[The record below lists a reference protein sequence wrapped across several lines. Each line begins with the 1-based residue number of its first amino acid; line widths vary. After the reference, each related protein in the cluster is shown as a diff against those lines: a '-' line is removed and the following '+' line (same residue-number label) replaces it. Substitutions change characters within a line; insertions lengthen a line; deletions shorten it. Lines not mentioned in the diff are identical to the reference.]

1 MMWHSALLRVWF
13 FIVCGGGASQKIITI
28 QNGIV
33 FIFNRR
39 IVVAVTAMVSTD
51 FVINKDD

>member
-13 FIVCGGGASQKIITI
+13 FIVCGASQKIITI

-51 FVINKDD
+51 FVINKND